1 MEVRQCPP
9 QREIL
14 CTADETDNNVVGEE
28 AHLLNYEKQITV
40 EKRSRYNTAA
50 QKKIETLR
58 CDNGRIHLV
67 VLSLT

>member
-50 QKKIETLR
+50 QKKS
-58 CDNGRIHLV
+58 NH
-67 VLSLT
+67 